1 MKISVV
7 VSTFPP
13 YRGGM
18 GNVAAQQAAVLAG
31 LGHEVTVL
39 TPASG
44 EPRTEKRDGYSVTFV
59 PGLFS
64 IGNASFVPQLYAQ
77 MKGADVVFLHYPFMG
92 GAEAVALAKY
102 IRKDAKLVVYYHMD
116 LVGQP
121 PRDQLFRLYT
131 RFFMP
136 SILKNADRLAVS
148 SADYAMTGAL
158 SALWSRLPARMLVE
172 IPPAVDTD
180 TFFPGPARPEVR
192 ERLRIDAG
200 VPLILFVGGLDT
212 AHYFKGLEVLLRA
225 VTHVVRSGQPCALLV
240 VGEGDLR
247 QRYEEMAH
255 NLGMVDHVRFVGNV
269 PRQELAEL
277 YRASDVVSVPSVDRS
292 EAFGM
297 VYVEAMACGKPVVAS
312 RLPGVRTVVVDGET
326 GLLVEPNNVQAV
338 ADAVGRLLAAPE
350 EAQRMGKAG
359 ARHVAS
365 QYTLAL
371 LRQRLQKM
379 LDDFTLSA

>member
-18 GNVAAQQAAVLAG
+18 GNVAAQQAAVLAQ

-44 EPRTEKRDGYSVTFV
+44 EPRTEKHDGYSVTFL
-59 PGLFS
+59 PALFS
-64 IGNASFVPQLYAQ
+64 IGNASVLPQLYTAIT
-77 MKGADVVFLHYPFMG
+77 GADVVMLHYPFMG
-92 GAEAVALAKY
+92 GAEAVAIAKRV
-102 IRKDAKLVVYYHMD
+102 RKDAKLVVYYHMD

-121 PRDQLFRLYT
+121 PRDQLFRWYT

-136 SILKNADRLAVS
+136 SILKSADRLVVS

-192 ERLRIDAG
+192 ERFHIAADMP
-200 VPLILFVGGLDT
+200 VVLFVGGLDT

-225 VTHVVRSGQPCALLV
+225 VTHVVRSGQLCALLV

-255 NLGMVDHVRFVGNV
+255 NLGMVEQVRFVGNV
-269 PRQELAEL
+269 PSQELAEL
-277 YRASDVVSVPSVDRS
+277 FRAADIVSVPSVGRS

-297 VYVEAMACGKPVVAS
+297 VYVEAMACAKPVVAS
-312 RLPGVRTVVVDGET
+312 RLPGVRTVVLDGET
-326 GLLVEPNNVQAV
+326 GILVEPANVQAV
-338 ADAVGRLLAAPE
+338 ADALTRLLASPE
-350 EAQRMGKAG
+350 EALGMGQAG
-359 ARHVAS
+359 ARRVTA
-365 QYTLAL
+365 QYTVHL
-371 LRQRLQKM
+371 LRERLHK
-379 LDDFTLSA
+379 LLTDLTLSA